1 MSYTHS
7 RFKFDAGGGI
17 LPINI
22 IPTISLGV
30 IRMSNYEKIF
40 STVGVNESG
49 REGRSYIEGKDF
61 EVNIAAPDS
70 KQKDATNPEELFA
83 LGYSACFNGALQVVL
98 KEEDV
103 KGKSVVRHEVD
114 LLKGEGPDFK
124 LGVTIEVG
132 IEGLESEE
140 VQPLADKAH
149 EICPYSRAVQNGHI
163 DVEVKGVTFKD
174 A

>member
-1 MSYTHS
+1 MVPY
-7 RFKFDAGGGI
+7 KW
-17 LPINI
+17 
-22 IPTISLGV
+22 
-30 IRMSNYEKIF
+30 
-40 STVGVNESG
+40 
-49 REGRSYIEGKDF
+49 
-61 EVNIAAPDS
+61 
-70 KQKDATNPEELFA
+70 
-83 LGYSACFNGALQVVL
+83 CL

-124 LGVTIEVG
+124 LGVIIEVG
-132 IEGLESEE
+132 IEGLEPEE